1 MSVETVGLEGV
12 VGEHVDGVA
21 DQERTVDSAVRIR
34 GCKAAELGES
44 LCVGSQQ
51 HKAAEGSLP
60 SVITMQVRRSNDQ
73 IARLP
78 VKERLWVELRRRSPS
93 TVSMRIDTAGRR
105 RVADVEQR
113 ELHADLAATSRWRLG
128 VVDRLFQPALPDTE
142 QQVLTDRVQVAG
154 VAGDLER
161 RGDLIDETSRRTRVP
176 Q

>member
-21 DQERTVDSAVRIR
+21 DHERTVDSPVRIR

-44 LCVGSQQ
+44 ISIGSQQ

-60 SVITMQVRRSNDQ
+60 SVIPMQVRRSNDQ

-78 VKERLWVELRRRSPS
+78 VKERLWVELRRCSPS
-93 TVSMRIDTAGRR
+93 TVSLGIDTAGRR

-113 ELHADLAATSRWRLG
+113 ELHADLATTSRWRLG
-128 VVDRLFQPALPDTE
+128 VVDRLVQPTLPDTE

-154 VAGDLER
+154 VARDLQLTHDFR
-161 RGDLIDETSRRTRVP
+161 RCGIAKV
-176 Q
+176 